1 MAVPDYQTLML
12 PVLRHVALAS
22 APVRIGDIADA
33 IAAEFGMTED
43 DLAERLPSGR
53 QSLFHNRLH
62 WAKTYLTRA
71 GLIELPKR
79 GHQQITERGRAL
91 LAENLQRIDNGTL
104 KRFPE
109 FIAWVTG
116 TSLEQDNGSN
126 SFPVAA
132 SANRTHEETLIVS
145 AATPEERI
153 GEAQR
158 ELQASLK
165 ADLLERIRA
174 MPPGD
179 FESLIIHLL
188 VKMGYGLGK
197 EEMAKALGGSS
208 DGGIDGVIN
217 QDALGL
223 DRVYIQAKRYK
234 DGITVGASQIRDF
247 IGALNIR
254 RANKGLFV
262 TASTFTREAED
273 SARNANLHVVLV
285 DGDRLA
291 GLMIRHNVGVIVRDV
306 VEIKS
311 IDEGFF
317 AE

>member
-12 PVLRHVALAS
+12 PVLRHVALAD

-62 WAKTYLTRA
+62 WAKTYLARA

-79 GHQQITERGRAL
+79 GHHQVTERGLAL
-91 LAENLQRIDNGTL
+91 LAESPQRVDNGTL

-109 FIAWVTG
+109 FYAWLVG
-116 TSLEQDNGSN
+116 RGGGESSSVE
-126 SFPVAA
+126 A
-132 SANRTHEETLIVS
+132 SASLAEEEALIAS
-145 AATPEERI
+145 ATPEERI

-208 DGGIDGVIN
+208 DGGVDGVIN

-234 DGITVGASQIRDF
+234 DGNTVGASQIRDF

-262 TASTFTREAED
+262 TASTFTREAEE

-285 DGDRLA
+285 DGNRLA

>member
-12 PVLRHVALAS
+12 PLLRRVALAN

-33 IAAEFGMTED
+33 IAAEFGLTED

-91 LAENLQRIDNGTL
+91 LAENPQRIDNNTL

-109 FIAWVTG
+109 FLAWFAGQSGGVESSPVEAATSPVEEEALIA
-116 TSLEQDNGSN
+116 S
-126 SFPVAA
+126 
-132 SANRTHEETLIVS
+132 
-145 AATPEERI
+145 ATPEERI

-158 ELQASLK
+158 ELLSSLK
-165 ADLLERIRA
+165 ADLLGRVRA
-174 MPPGD
+174 MPPRD
-179 FESLIIHLL
+179 FENLIIHLL

-208 DGGIDGVIN
+208 DGGVDGVIN

-234 DGITVGASQIRDF
+234 DGNTVGASQIRDF

-262 TASTFTREAED
+262 TASTFTREAEE

-285 DGDRLA
+285 DGNRLA

>member
-12 PVLRHVALAS
+12 PVLRHVAQANT
-22 APVRIGDIADA
+22 PVRIGDIADA
-33 IAAEFGMTED
+33 IAAEFGLTED

-79 GHQQITERGRAL
+79 GHQQVTKRGRAL
-91 LAENLQRIDNGTL
+91 LAENPQRIDNNTL

-109 FIAWVTG
+109 FFAWFAGQSGGVESSPVEAATSPVEEEALIA
-116 TSLEQDNGSN
+116 S
-126 SFPVAA
+126 
-132 SANRTHEETLIVS
+132 
-145 AATPEERI
+145 ATPEERI

-158 ELQASLK
+158 ELLSSLK
-165 ADLLERIRA
+165 ADLLGRVRA
-174 MPPGD
+174 MPPRD
-179 FESLIIHLL
+179 FENLIIHLL
-188 VKMGYGLGK
+188 VKMGYGLGQG
-197 EEMAKALGGSS
+197 EMAKALGGSS
-208 DGGIDGVIN
+208 DGGVDGVVN

-234 DGITVGASQIRDF
+234 DGNTVGSSQIRDF

-262 TASTFTREAED
+262 TASTFTREAEE

>member
-12 PVLRHVALAS
+12 PVLRHVALADT
-22 APVRIGDIADA
+22 PVRIGDIADA
-33 IAAEFGMTED
+33 IAAEFGLTED

-91 LAENLQRIDNGTL
+91 LAESPQRVDNGTL

-109 FIAWVTG
+109 FMAWFEGRSGGESSSAQASPSAVAEDALIA
-116 TSLEQDNGSN
+116 S
-126 SFPVAA
+126 
-132 SANRTHEETLIVS
+132 
-145 AATPEERI
+145 ATPEERI

-234 DGITVGASQIRDF
+234 DGNTVGASQIRDF

-262 TASTFTREAED
+262 TASTFTREAEE

>member
-12 PVLRHVALAS
+12 PVLRHVALAD

-79 GHQQITERGRAL
+79 GHQQVTKRGRAL
-91 LAENLQRIDNGTL
+91 LAENPQRIDNNTL

-109 FIAWVTG
+109 FLAWFAGQSGGVESSPVEAATSPVKEEALIA
-116 TSLEQDNGSN
+116 S
-126 SFPVAA
+126 
-132 SANRTHEETLIVS
+132 
-145 AATPEERI
+145 ATPEERI

-158 ELQASLK
+158 ELLSSLK
-165 ADLLERIRA
+165 ADLLGRVRA
-174 MPPGD
+174 MPPRD
-179 FESLIIHLL
+179 FENLIIHLL
-188 VKMGYGLGK
+188 VKMGYGLGQG
-197 EEMAKALGGSS
+197 EMAKALGGSS
-208 DGGIDGVIN
+208 DGGVDGVVN

-234 DGITVGASQIRDF
+234 DGNTVGSSQIRDF

-262 TASTFTREAED
+262 TASTFTREAEE

>member
-12 PVLRHVALAS
+12 PVLRHVALAD

-62 WAKTYLTRA
+62 WAKTYLARA

-79 GHQQITERGRAL
+79 GHHQVTERGLAL
-91 LAENLQRIDNGTL
+91 LAESPQRVDNGTL

-109 FIAWVTG
+109 FLAWFAGQSGGVESSPVEAATSPVEEEALIA
-116 TSLEQDNGSN
+116 S
-126 SFPVAA
+126 
-132 SANRTHEETLIVS
+132 
-145 AATPEERI
+145 ATPEERI

-158 ELQASLK
+158 ELLSSLK
-165 ADLLERIRA
+165 ADLLGRVRA
-174 MPPGD
+174 MPPRD
-179 FESLIIHLL
+179 FENLIIHLL
-188 VKMGYGLGK
+188 VKMGYGLGQG
-197 EEMAKALGGSS
+197 EMAKALGGSS
-208 DGGIDGVIN
+208 DGGVDGVVN

-234 DGITVGASQIRDF
+234 DGNTVGSSQIRDF

-262 TASTFTREAED
+262 TASTFTREAEE